1 MLNDGHRPKNRWA
14 PTPKPAFRYPLIF
27 SILHVSSCS
36 FLRSAIAC
44 PRSWYFQDIDYVG
57 SEVPGN
63 SSGPPTRWCTPEA
76 RLSPTVS
83 CPMSWRGSYGTLA
96 IDGLFVFWPCYSYL
110 WSFSAFS
117 VVPAVS
123 LLTVLLVLLYSSVL
137 LVSCGSNGSAV
148 R

>member
-1 MLNDGHRPKNRWA
+1 MSEIVVLPGHR
-14 PTPKPAFRYPLIF
+14 
-27 SILHVSSCS
+27 
-36 FLRSAIAC
+36 LR
-44 PRSWYFQDIDYVG
+44 G
-57 SEVPGN
+57 SEVPGS

-123 LLTVLLVLLYSSVL
+123 LLTDLLVLLYSSVF
-137 LVSCGSNGSAV
+137 LVS
-148 R
+148 